1 MTAANSPI
9 SVFTMISL
17 STLSEII
24 SCTVPGISLRID
36 CSILKNT
43 QLCRAAKYEAEDRN
57 ETVKYVLQTARA
69 LTDTVDELLIELDKL
84 GEMDVPEFVL
94 GKLPESEPT
103 PPLPVQ
109 TTFDI
114 LSPQERQ
121 FALQLCKDA
130 GKDLDKLTEQ
140 EKTVL
145 QMSLENFRSQYQR
158 TAQMGHTALD
168 GPFEPLSSI
177 GT

>member
-69 LTDTVDELLIELDKL
+69 LTDTVDELLI
-84 GEMDVPEFVL
+84 EFVL